1 MSLKLL
7 LSLNKLFKLPQHPF
21 NMQQNGEKTY
31 AEWQFEKGADTI
43 KFYLEHSNEKEM
55 FANKNVLDIGCGAG
69 GKSLYYLSRGAES
82 VTGVDVV
89 EKYKT
94 ESEQLR
100 DKLGLV
106 GFNFIY
112 TDAAAMPFEDNSF
125 DTVIMND
132 AMEHVAKP
140 LEVLN
145 EVYRVLKPGG
155 KLYVNFPPYNHPFG
169 AHLSDAIG
177 IPWVHLL
184 FSDAT
189 LIASYKKLVENLPD
203 GYERINFRIGIDNC
217 GKEYFSYINKMS
229 SKRFNKIL
237 KETSFCCDYY
247 KEVPL
252 RKIFAPL
259 SKIKLF
265 NDCFTKMVV
274 CVLSKR

>member
-1 MSLKLL
+1 MSLKMLL
-7 LSLNKLFKLPQHPF
+7 GLNKFFKLPKHPF

-31 AEWQFEKGADTI
+31 AQWQFEKGIDTI
-43 KFYLEHSNEKEM
+43 KFYLEYTDENEM
-55 FANKNVLDIGCGAG
+55 FSNKSVLDIGCGAG
-69 GKSLYYLSRGAES
+69 GKSLYYLSKGALS

-89 EKYKT
+89 EKYKE

-100 DKLGLV
+100 DKLGLK
-106 GFNFIY
+106 GFEFVY
-112 TDAAAMPFEDNSF
+112 ADASQMPFAEASF

-145 EVYRVLKPGG
+145 EVNRVLKPGG
-155 KLYVNFPPYNHPFG
+155 KLYINFPPYNHPFG

-184 FSDAT
+184 FDDNT
-189 LIASYKKLVENLPD
+189 LIKGYKELVKNLPD
-203 GYERINFRIGIDNC
+203 GDERIGFRIDTDDK

-229 SKRFNKIL
+229 TKRFKKIL
-237 KETSFCCDYY
+237 SETKFNCEYY

-252 RKIFAPL
+252 RKFLLPL

>member
-1 MSLKLL
+1 MSLNLL
-7 LSLNKLFKLPQHPF
+7 LGLNKLFKLPQHPF

-31 AEWQFEKGADTI
+31 AEWQFDKGIDTI
-43 KFYLEHSNEKEM
+43 KFYLEHTNENEM
-55 FANKNVLDIGCGAG
+55 FCNKKVLDIGCGAG
-69 GKSLYYLSRGAES
+69 GKSLYYLSKGAQS

-89 EKYKT
+89 EKYKS
-94 ESEQLR
+94 ESESLR
-100 DKLGLV
+100 DRLGLT
-106 GFNFIY
+106 GFEFVY
-112 TDAAAMPFEDNSF
+112 ADASEMPFNDNAF

-132 AMEHVAKP
+132 AMEHVDKP
-140 LEVLN
+140 IEVLN
-145 EVYRVLKPGG
+145 EVHRVLKPGG

-184 FSDAT
+184 FNDKT
-189 LIASYKKLVENLPD
+189 LIAAYKELVKDLPD
-203 GYERINFRIGIDNC
+203 GEDRIGFRIATNENGE
-217 GKEYFSYINKMS
+217 EYFSYVNKMS
-229 SKRFNKIL
+229 IRRFNDIL
-237 KETSFCCDYY
+237 KDTEFSCEYY

-252 RKIFAPL
+252 RNFLAPF

>member
-7 LSLNKLFKLPQHPF
+7 LSLNKLFKLPKHPF

-31 AEWQFEKGADTI
+31 AEWQFEKGIDTI
-43 KFYLEHSNEKEM
+43 KFYLDYSDETEM
-55 FANKNVLDIGCGAG
+55 FVGENVLDIGCGAG

-82 VTGVDVV
+82 VVGVDVV

-100 DKLGLV
+100 DKLGLK
-106 GFNFIY
+106 GFEFVY
-112 TDAAAMPFEDNSF
+112 ADASEMPFQDGSF

-132 AMEHVAKP
+132 AMEHVSKP

-145 EVYRVLKPGG
+145 EVYRVLKPNG
-155 KLYVNFPPYNHPFG
+155 KLYINFPPYNHPFG

-177 IPWVHLL
+177 IPWVHL
-184 FSDAT
+184 FFGDNT
-189 LIASYKKLVENLPD
+189 LIKGYKELVKDLPD
-203 GYERINFRIGIDNC
+203 GTDRIDFRIGIDAN

-229 SKRFNKIL
+229 SKRFKSIL
-237 KETSFCCDYY
+237 KQTNFECDYY

-252 RKIFAPL
+252 RGFMAPL
-259 SKIKLF
+259 SKVELF

-274 CVLSKR
+274 CVLNKR